1 MQKCMVKL
9 LLTAILLFIPTGCW
23 DRHELNDLA
32 IVSAIGFDKIGD
44 KYHVIVQV
52 LDPNE
57 VSRTATGGTGNASVV
72 MYEEKGTTVDDA
84 IGRLTAKAPYTLY
97 LSHTRIIIIGEQLAK
112 EGISGVLDYL
122 SRERQ
127 MRTDFY
133 MVIARKSKAHDILSI
148 FTPIEKIPG
157 NKLYNSLKT
166 SAKEWGP
173 VQATQL
179 VDVINDLVNG
189 GKQLVLT
196 GLVIEGNA
204 KEGGTKKSIEN
215 IRSVAK
221 MAYKGIG
228 VFKGDKLIGWMS
240 EYESKGYSY
249 IRNDMTRTVGFVS
262 CGKEKYVSL
271 RVIRSGTSLSVKMRS
286 GEPVVQINL
295 EIEADVNETTCDI
308 DLENEQTIADLEEKG
323 GQRTKMLIDKSIAR
337 AKKLRSDI
345 FGFGDLL
352 ERREPAYWRAN
363 KARWEELFPELAIE
377 TDIKYS
383 IRRVGTRTNSLLRE
397 MED

>member
-9 LLTAILLFIPTGCW
+9 LLTTVLLLITTGCW

-32 IVSAIGFDKIGD
+32 IVSAIGIDKIGD
-44 KYHVIVQV
+44 KFHVIVQV

-72 MYEEKGTTVDDA
+72 MYEEKGITVDDA
-84 IGRLTAKAPYTLY
+84 FAHLTAKAPYTLY
-97 LSHTRIIIIGEQLAK
+97 LSHTRVIVIGEQLAR
-112 EGISGVLDYL
+112 EGISDVLDYL

-166 SAKEWGP
+166 AAREWGL
-173 VQATQL
+173 VQETRL
-179 VDVINDLVNG
+179 VDVINDLVNR

-204 KEGGTKKSIEN
+204 KEGGTKKNIEN

-221 MAYKGIG
+221 MVYKGIG
-228 VFKGDKLIGWMS
+228 VFDGDRLVGWLS
-240 EYESKGYSY
+240 ESESIGYSY
-249 IRNDMTRTVGFVS
+249 IRNDVTRTTGVVS
-262 CGKEKYVSL
+262 CGKGKYVSL
-271 RVIRSGTSLSVKMRS
+271 RVIRSDTSLSVRMVG
-286 GEPVVQINL
+286 GEPVVNINL
-295 EIEADVNETTCDI
+295 EIEADINETTCDI
-308 DLENEQTIADLEEKG
+308 DLEKEQTIADLEEKG
-323 GQRTKMLIDKSIAR
+323 GQKTKMQIDKSIAR

-352 ERREPAYWRAN
+352 ERKEPSYWKAN
-363 KARWEELFPELAIE
+363 QGRWEELFPELAIE
-377 TDIKYS
+377 TDIKFS